1 MSGNFMVYQKR
12 LFQIEEH
19 SSLLKLHE
27 NLIAYLVS
35 GLLHLQLTIHKLMV
49 RQSVLIKNLSNIFV
63 SLLTIDKMTGFNGF
77 PSPNSPIT
85 IEFTVPQNFLHL
97 WSTTVRIPV
106 WVMKLVL
113 LQKLPLLKIW
123 LMESNVSEKRLK
135 KP

>member
-1 MSGNFMVYQKR
+1 MVYQKR
-12 LFQIEEH
+12 LFLIEEH
-19 SSLLKLHE
+19 SSLLKLCE

-35 GLLHLQLTIHKLMV
+35 KPLRLQLTIHKLMV
-49 RQSVLIKNLSNIFV
+49 RRNVLTKNLNNIFE

-85 IEFTVPQNFLHL
+85 IEFIVPRNFLHL
-97 WSTTVRIPV
+97 WLTTVKIPV

-113 LQKLPLLKIW
+113 LQKLLLLKIW